1 MVDRN
6 SRKYLP
12 ARTTWYCV
20 IDMKNNI
27 PVFIVIFFLLKI
39 SQSLGQTS
47 NKVDATKFDDSK
59 QPIVYREYGV
69 IPLPLESAIDPEK
82 YLLGPGDRLR
92 ILWSVENVDNFV
104 TIGPTGNL
112 IVPEI
117 GPVNVLGKTLAEVD
131 REINEEIKQ
140 VYKSAKVSVELIRFR
155 QFKVFVYGAV
165 NKPKFV
171 KMAPVSRFHEAI
183 NGAGGLQKYAD
194 PERSVLIRN
203 GNSKNIFLKE
213 FLLKGDLTNNPQLI
227 DGDKIYVP
235 FLNITPDKQADY
247 MEYDNSNKIL
257 VTGFVFRPGAHY
269 FRPGFSVKDYIA
281 LSGGSLD
288 VGAVNRVKILKK
300 DGTTTTLSNN
310 SIVEPGDIIE
320 VPETYGSILFGNTGF
335 IQALTSIATLFLAYQ
350 ATQR

>member
-1 MVDRN
+1 
-6 SRKYLP
+6 
-12 ARTTWYCV
+12 
-20 IDMKNNI
+20 MKNNI

-39 SQSLGQTS
+39 NQSLGQTS
-47 NKVDATKFDDSK
+47 NKVDATKFDDSQ

-112 IVPEI
+112 IIPEI
-117 GPVNVLGKTLAEVD
+117 GSVNVLGKTLAEVD

-140 VYKSAKVSVELIRFR
+140 IYKSAKVSVELIRFR

-171 KMAPVSRFHEAI
+171 KMAPVSRFYEAI

-235 FLNITPDKQADY
+235 FLNITPDKQANY

-300 DGTTTTLSNN
+300 DGTTTTLVNN
-310 SIVEPGDIIE
+310 NIVEPGDIIE

>member
-1 MVDRN
+1 MN
-6 SRKYLP
+6 
-12 ARTTWYCV
+12 
-20 IDMKNNI
+20 KNI
-27 PVFIVIFFLLKI
+27 QHFVIFFLLI
-39 SQSLGQTS
+39 IDQSIAQTS
-47 NKVDATKFDDSK
+47 SQLDATKLDNNR
-59 QPIVYREYGV
+59 QPIIYREYG
-69 IPLPLESAIDPEK
+69 ILPLPLENAIDPEK

-92 ILWSVENVDNFV
+92 VNISLGLYEELISKEWSVENIDNFV
-104 TIGPTGNL
+104 TIGPTGKL
-112 IVPEI
+112 IIPKI
-117 GPVNVLGKTLAEVD
+117 GPISVLGKTLGDVD
-131 REINEEIKQ
+131 REVNERMRK
-140 VYKSAKVSVELIRFR
+140 VYKSAEVSINLIRFR
-155 QFKVFVYGAV
+155 QFKVLVYGAV

-171 KMAPVSRFHEAI
+171 KMAPVSRFYEAI

-288 VGAVNRVKILKK
+288 VGAVNRVIILKK
-300 DGTTTTLSNN
+300 DGTTTTLANN
-310 SIVEPGDIIE
+310 NIVEPGDIIE

>member
-1 MVDRN
+1 MN
-6 SRKYLP
+6 KNIQYF
-12 ARTTWYCV
+12 V
-20 IDMKNNI
+20 IY
-27 PVFIVIFFLLKI
+27 IFLI
-39 SQSLGQTS
+39 IDYTIAQTS
-47 NKVDATKFDDSK
+47 TQLDATQLDDSQ
-59 QPIVYREYGV
+59 QPIIYREYGV
-69 IPLPLESAIDPEK
+69 KPLPLEKPINPEE
-82 YLLGPGDRLR
+82 YILGPGDRLR

-171 KMAPVSRFHEAI
+171 KMAPVSRFYEAI

-213 FLLKGDLTNNPQLI
+213 FLLRGDLSNNPQLI

-235 FLNITPDKQADY
+235 FKNITPGQQENY
-247 MEYDNSNKIL
+247 MQYDNANKVL
-257 VTGFVFRPGAHY
+257 VNGFVYHPGAHY

-281 LSGGSLD
+281 LSGGALD
-288 VGAVNRVKILKK
+288 VGAVNRIKILKK
-300 DGTTTTLSNN
+300 DGTTTLASNE
-310 SIVEPGDIIE
+310 IVEPGDIIE
-320 VPETYGSILFGNTGF
+320 IPETYGSILFGNTGF
-335 IQALTSIATLFLAYQ
+335 IQALTSIATLILAYQ
-350 ATQR
+350 ATQQ

>member
-39 SQSLGQTS
+39 SQSLGQTL
-47 NKVDATKFDDSK
+47 NKVDATKFDDSQ

-69 IPLPLESAIDPEK
+69 IPLPLESPIDPEK

-92 ILWSVENVDNFV
+92 ILWSVENIDNFV
-104 TIGPTGNL
+104 TIGPTGKL
-112 IVPEI
+112 IIPKI
-117 GPVNVLGKTLAEVD
+117 APISVLGKTLGDVD
-131 REINEEIKQ
+131 REVNERMRK
-140 VYKSAKVSVELIRFR
+140 VYKSAEVSINLIRFR
-155 QFKVFVYGAV
+155 QFKVLVYGAV

-171 KMAPVSRFHEAI
+171 KMAPVSRLNEAI
-183 NGAGGLQKYAD
+183 NNAGGLQKYAD
-194 PERSVLIRN
+194 PERIVLIRD

-213 FLLKGDLTNNPQLI
+213 FLLNGDLNNNPKLT
-227 DGDKIYVP
+227 DGDKVFVP
-235 FLNITPDKQADY
+235 FIDITPQQQKDY
-247 MEYDNSNKIL
+247 VEYDNANKIL
-257 VTGFVFRPGAHY
+257 VIGFVFRPGAHY
-269 FRPGFSVKDYIA
+269 FRPGYNVKDYIA

-288 VGAVNRVKILKK
+288 VGAVKRVKILKK
-300 DGTTTTLSNN
+300 DGTSSMLAYNK
-310 SIVEPGDIIE
+310 IVEPGDIIE

-335 IQALTSIATLFLAYQ
+335 IQAITSIATLMLAYQ
-350 ATQR
+350 ATQQ

>member
-1 MVDRN
+1 MDRN

-12 ARTTWYCV
+12 AGTTRDCV
-20 IDMKNNI
+20 IDMKKNI
-27 PVFIVIFFLLKI
+27 PVFIVIFSFLKI
-39 SQSLGQTS
+39 GQLFGQTS
-47 NKVDATKFDDSK
+47 NQLDAAKFEDSQ

-140 VYKSAKVSVELIRFR
+140 VYKSAKVSIELIRFR

-171 KMAPVSRFHEAI
+171 KMAPVSRFYEAI

-213 FLLKGDLTNNPQLI
+213 FLLKGDLNNNPQLI

-257 VTGFVFRPGAHY
+257 VTGFVFRPGAHH

-300 DGTTTTLSNN
+300 DGTTTTLAHNN
-310 SIVEPGDIIE
+310 IVEPGDIIE

-335 IQALTSIATLFLAYQ
+335 IQALTSIATLILAYQ
-350 ATQR
+350 ATQQ